1 MMIETPAHAHELVA
15 HWRGARP
22 GKSPASWRRDAEGRR
37 ANAALARTRGRP
49 AAEAVELEIAE
60 IFEAAAVERE
70 QEIAA
75 ATAAYETAKAA
86 ERAAS
91 DAMMRDLAKKHARR

>member
-1 MMIETPAHAHELVA
+1 MFVETTAHAHEIVA
-15 HWRGARP
+15 HWRGAKP

-75 ATAAYETAKAA
+75 STAAYDAAKAA
-86 ERAAS
+86 ERDAS
-91 DAMMRDLAKKHARR
+91 DAMMRDLARKHPRR